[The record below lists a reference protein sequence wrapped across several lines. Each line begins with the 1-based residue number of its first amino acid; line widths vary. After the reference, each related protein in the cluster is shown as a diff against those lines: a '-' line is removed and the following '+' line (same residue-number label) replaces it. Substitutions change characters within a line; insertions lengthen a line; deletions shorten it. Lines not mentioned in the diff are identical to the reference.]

1 MEVLIAS
8 LLVLLG
14 AALGGLWWSW
24 RRAAGLNAALDGQR
38 VEVLRL
44 RDHARDAVD
53 ERDQTV
59 RRVKEHAEVSS
70 RFAHEPLARD
80 LLDVVDSLERCAEAV
95 AGTEHAGGVRL
106 ILAQFHAT
114 LRRHGVER
122 LDTVGAAFDPGQHE
136 AVAVEVDAQVAPQT
150 VLKEW
155 SGGYRLND
163 RLLRAAR
170 VVVAEG
176 PPAPPAAAAV
186 ADDSAADAAGDPSDD
201 GSGSLPRD
209 DASGAAEPP
218 APREAAPPPEAD
230 R

>member
-1 MEVLIAS
+1 MEVLLGTLIILLSAS
-8 LLVLLG
+8 GVG
-14 AALGGLWWSW
+14 VAWYW
-24 RRAAGLNAALDGQR
+24 RRTSELVASLDGQR
-38 VEVLRL
+38 VEVARL

-106 ILAQFHAT
+106 ILAQFQAT

-122 LDTVGAAFDPGQHE
+122 LDTVGAAFDPSQHE
-136 AVAVEVDAQVAPQT
+136 AVAVEVDALAAPQT

-170 VVVAEG
+170 VVVAE
-176 PPAPPAAAAV
+176 APTPTVEAVVDVDAV
-186 ADDSAADAAGDPSDD
+186 AAEVILGATDS
-201 GSGSLPRD
+201 L
-209 DASGAAEPP
+209 DASMVTERSIPDA
-218 APREAAPPPEAD
+218 
-230 R
+230 